1 MTVNVSS
8 VQGRHFA
15 LTILCVLNARQENLA
30 LSNAESCLVCLLRM
44 QLLIWGAGNKEEEFN
59 KG

>member
-8 VQGRHFA
+8 VQGRYFA
-15 LTILCVLNARQENLA
+15 LTFFSVLNARQENLA
-30 LSNAESCLVCLLRM
+30 SPNTESYLVCLLRI
-44 QLLIWGAGNKEEEFN
+44 QLLIWGAKNKEEKFN